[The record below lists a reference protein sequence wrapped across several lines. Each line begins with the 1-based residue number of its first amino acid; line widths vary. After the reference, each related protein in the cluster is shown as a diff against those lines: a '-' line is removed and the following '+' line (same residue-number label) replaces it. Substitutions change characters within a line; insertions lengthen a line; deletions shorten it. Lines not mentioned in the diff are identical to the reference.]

1 MILLKILW
9 GGLIKIII
17 HNKPWSKLSQAS
29 PPLIVSYSHS
39 TLEHH
44 ILCKCIYC
52 TFRQSGHQCAACT
65 IKIKI
70 SSVSNAKV
78 MKGISSLPFHQS
90 FTPPVTVDY
99 KERLNYITALVD
111 SSETIPCMPSS
122 NITAIDNGNRH
133 YATNHTSDSINCFIP
148 PIKDHM

>member
-1 MILLKILW
+1 M
-9 GGLIKIII
+9 
-17 HNKPWSKLSQAS
+17 SQAF

-111 SSETIPCMPSS
+111 SRTVVNLILHELITELNITTIPCMPSS